1 MLLPGVFRICSD
13 LRTSRIRAVAAP
25 PDGWQNLLTSGDVPL
40 VSVVI
45 PTYNRA
51 QRLPRAIDSC
61 LAQTY
66 PNVEV
71 IVVDDGSTDD
81 TQALLA
87 RYVQEHGEDRVR
99 TALLAHQGAWVA
111 RNKGL
116 DLARGRYIQ
125 LLDSDDCLSPR
136 KFELQVAALESS
148 GNDLCVCDS
157 RFVTDPPDP
166 ENDKTIRV
174 KPDANLPGTIFA
186 PLMRADRIGTDLRF
200 QQMPGQY
207 YDDRDF
213 LFRYCLWVGQWD
225 YVPEALG
232 YYVRHG
238 EARIINAG
246 HAKPWSDLFNSV
258 WTYYQSHKDCIPPTG
273 RRTIRTGGLTLA
285 RKLLNRG
292 RRDEAR
298 SICLRLLSV
307 PGSLRQRITAFR
319 IVVQSFLPMSITR
332 RASTS
337 KQRIHGGRR

>member
-1 MLLPGVFRICSD
+1 MLLPGARQIRSD
-13 LRTSRIRAVAAP
+13 LRTSRIRSVAAP
-25 PDGWQNLLTSGDVPL
+25 PDEWQDLLTGGDIPL

-61 LAQTY
+61 LEQTY

-125 LLDSDDCLSPR
+125 LLDSDDCLAPR
-136 KFELQVAALESS
+136 KFELQVAAMESS

-157 RFVTDPPDP
+157 RLVTDPPDP
-166 ENDKTIRV
+166 ENERTVRV
-174 KPDANLPGTIFA
+174 KPDANLPGTIFS

-225 YVPEALG
+225 YVPQVLG
-232 YYVRHG
+232 YYVRHE
-238 EARIINAG
+238 EARISSAG
-246 HAKPWSDLFNSV
+246 NAKPWFDLFNSV
-258 WTYYQSHKDCIPPTG
+258 WSYYRSHKDRIPPSG

-285 RKLLNRG
+285 RKLLNRD

-307 PGSLRQRITAFR
+307 PGGLRQRMTVLR
-319 IVVQSFLPMSITR
+319 IVVQSFLPASIGR
-332 RASTS
+332 RANIS
-337 KQRIHGGRR
+337 KQRIHGGGR